1 MHKEGYLTSD
11 VIHVHEW
18 NTTKEKKKK
27 NPLYH
32 YYYYQQ
38 ATSEWTCTHLV
49 MHYARDD
56 TSTRYVTLV
65 NTRHFRLTDM

>member
-18 NTTKEKKKK
+18 NTTKKKKT
-27 NPLYH
+27 LYH

-38 ATSEWTCTHLV
+38 ATVECTCTHSAK
-49 MHYARDD
+49 HYARNG
-56 TSTRYVTLV
+56 YFNELIEAGEQPFVY
-65 NTRHFRLTDM
+65 